1 MLLVDNPSLTPS
13 LLISLEM
20 ISFALRNSLMNLPL
34 NTKIFSKS
42 INIILIKYLR
52 FNLLKLNEYKCG
64 ISKWLNSGF

>member
-13 LLISLEM
+13 LLLSLEM

-64 ISKWLNSGF
+64 ISKRLNSGF